1 MAIMRRE
8 PRSLPMFVRV
18 SHVPW
23 LRLVMLFISYTLLD
37 SCILQAQ
44 TTSDEYQVKA
54 AFLYHFAQ
62 LVTWPA
68 GAGSDPSK
76 PFLLCTV
83 GQDPFEGK
91 LESTIRG
98 KQVNAQ
104 RIQIR
109 HVEQANMRDC
119 TMVFIGQS
127 NDTHLLA
134 LLETLGNDPIL
145 TVGEG
150 DGFLEAGGMIQ
161 FLIERNRIRF
171 AINRGAAEAANLTIS
186 SQLLLLA
193 RNVVNQPKAGRK

>member
-23 LRLVMLFISYTLLD
+23 LRLVMLFISSTLLTNRV
-37 SCILQAQ
+37 LYAQ

-68 GAGSDPSK
+68 SAGRDPSK

-98 KQVNAQ
+98 KQVNSQ
-104 RIQIR
+104 IIEIR
-109 HVEQANMRDC
+109 HVEPANMRDC
-119 TMVFIGQS
+119 TMVFIGR
-127 NDTHLLA
+127 
-134 LLETLGNDPIL
+134 GNDAHLRVMLANSGNAPIL
-145 TVGEG
+145 TVGDG
-150 DGFLEAGGMIQ
+150 DDFLEAGGMIQ